1 MTGFPTGPR
10 KMLQGAKVP
19 VKKRRPLERNRLF
32 KHCAVTA
39 LAILLSTA
47 PAIATSLFDPGPRT
61 NPATNRCNLYDA
73 SCKPRQLFVR
83 PPEPSSKNNPLR
95 KPARKLILPRDLSG
109 TSSPPL
115 LLPGEP
121 NRRIYRAL
129 ACSDARRVIRHA
141 GYRNIRTVKC
151 GGKFHH
157 FTALRRDTKF
167 LVNLKVRATTGKI
180 VVVGR
185 SRSPAS

>member
-1 MTGFPTGPR
+1 M
-10 KMLQGAKVP
+10 A
-19 VKKRRPLERNRLF
+19 
-32 KHCAVTA
+32 A
-39 LAILLSTA
+39 
-47 PAIATSLFDPGPRT
+47 SLFDPGPRT
-61 NPATNRCNLYDA
+61 NPASNRCNLYDA

-83 PPEPSSKNNPLR
+83 PPEPSTKNNP
-95 KPARKLILPRDLSG
+95 RKLILPRDLNDRSG
-109 TSSPPL
+109 NSSPPL

-141 GYRNIRTVKC
+141 GYRNIRTLKC

-157 FTALRRDTKF
+157 FTARRRDTKF

>member
-1 MTGFPTGPR
+1 MFHFGRDPR
-10 KMLQGAKVP
+10 KMIKGGVFKYFAV
-19 VKKRRPLERNRLF
+19 VTFAFLF
-32 KHCAVTA
+32 
-39 LAILLSTA
+39 LLA
-47 PAIATSLFDPGPRT
+47 PAIAASLFDPGPRT

-83 PPEPSSKNNPLR
+83 PPEPSSKNSPVGR
-95 KPARKLILPRDLSG
+95 PARKLILPRDLNDRSG
-109 TSSPPL
+109 TSA

-129 ACSDARRVIRHA
+129 TCNDARRVIRHA

-157 FTALRRDTKF
+157 FTAQRRGTKYR
-167 LVNLKVRATTGKI
+167 LNLKVRATTGKI
-180 VVVGR
+180 LVI
-185 SRSPAS
+185 SRVRWPVT

>member
-1 MTGFPTGPR
+1 MIKGR
-10 KMLQGAKVP
+10 V
-19 VKKRRPLERNRLF
+19 F
-32 KHCAVTA
+32 KYFAVVTF
-39 LAILLSTA
+39 AILFLLA
-47 PAIATSLFDPGPRT
+47 PAMAASLFDPGPRT

-83 PPEPSSKNNPLR
+83 PEPSTKNNPVG
-95 KPARKLILPRDLSG
+95 KPARKLILPRDLNDRSG

-129 ACSDARRVIRHA
+129 ICSDARRVLRRA

-157 FTALRRDTKF
+157 FTAQRWDTKYR
-167 LVNLKVRATTGKI
+167 LKLRVRATTGKI
-180 VVVGR
+180 LVVGR
-185 SRSPAS
+185 SFSP